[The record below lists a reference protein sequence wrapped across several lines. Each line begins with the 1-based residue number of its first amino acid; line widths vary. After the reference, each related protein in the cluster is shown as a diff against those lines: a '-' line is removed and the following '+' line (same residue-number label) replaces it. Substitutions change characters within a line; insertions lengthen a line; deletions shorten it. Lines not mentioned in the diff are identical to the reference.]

1 MFEFSLELFLI
12 VFLIA
17 GLYWMYEENSSICM
31 ENAILKRANTK
42 LEAYKKDTKV
52 VLESMYTDLKS
63 LQDRLKT
70 TRAPQPQLPQLQTQ
84 VQQTE
89 ESNPNETD
97 TVESKESEAQ
107 TGDVPEGQ
115 ATTEEA
121 TTEEATTDAP
131 PPAPMLIPLGSIQ
144 RSITY
149 SLGSFRPPPPPSFR
163 RQLNIVEN
171 DT

>member
-70 TRAPQPQLPQLQTQ
+70 TRAPQPQLPPLPQQMEQ

-89 ESNPNETD
+89 EATEKD
-97 TVESKESEAQ
+97 AVELKESEAQ
-107 TGDVPEGQ
+107 TGDVPEGP

-121 TTEEATTDAP
+121 TTKDA
-131 PPAPMLIPLGSIQ
+131 PAPMLIPLGSIQ

>member
-70 TRAPQPQLPQLQTQ
+70 TRAPQPQLPLQTQ

-89 ESNPNETD
+89 ESKPNETD
-97 TVESKESEAQ
+97 TVESKESEEKTDEA
-107 TGDVPEGQ
+107 PEGP
-115 ATTEEA
+115 APEGPAPEEPV
-121 TTEEATTDAP
+121 TDA
-131 PPAPMLIPLGSIQ
+131 PAPMLIPLGSIQ

>member
-31 ENAILKRANTK
+31 ENAILKKANTK

-63 LQDRLKT
+63 LQDRLKNT
-70 TRAPQPQLPQLQTQ
+70 HAPQPPQPLQTE
-84 VQQTE
+84 VK
-89 ESNPNETD
+89 
-97 TVESKESEAQ
+97 VLESKPEVTETIEKVTQEETKETVVVETPAEAPVVE
-107 TGDVPEGQ
+107 TPER
-115 ATTEEA
+115 
-121 TTEEATTDAP
+121 P
-131 PPAPMLIPLGSIQ
+131 LLIPLGSIQ

-163 RQLNIVEN
+163 RQLNVVEN
-171 DT
+171 E